1 MATHKG
7 NVYEYLISYLP
18 FSSWLPF
25 SFSQRNIKNVVE
37 KVWFNMVLVK
47 VGALKSA
54 TFMITLEN
62 ENNLQWML
70 IS

>member
-18 FSSWLPF
+18 FSCWLPF

-54 TFMITLEN
+54 TFMTTLEN
-62 ENNLQWML
+62 ENNSKWML

>member
-1 MATHKG
+1 M
-7 NVYEYLISYLP
+7 L
-18 FSSWLPF
+18 F
-25 SFSQRNIKNVVE
+25 R

-62 ENNLQWML
+62 ENNLECHFL
-70 IS
+70 FRE

>member
-18 FSSWLPF
+18 LSSWLPF
-25 SFSQRNIKNVVE
+25 SFFSKEIRKCCS

-54 TFMITLEN
+54 TFMTTLEN
-62 ENNLQWML
+62 ENNLKWMV